1 MQELRFLDTFTGSLS
16 DGIKS
21 SDSNTDSKVKPICGW
36 VAPNSDYVIVFEN
49 GMMRGKFG
57 DKTHDQNFRS
67 ATPTFAAAAGT
78 TPAAGYTNNAAD
90 AAWEV

>member
-1 MQELRFLDTFTGSLS
+1 
-16 DGIKS
+16 
-21 SDSNTDSKVKPICGW
+21 
-36 VAPNSDYVIVFEN
+36 VIVFEN